1 MFSLEIKHYFSNI
14 STNLFVIFFFQK
26 MRERNNEASK
36 RCRLKRRMK
45 AVSMENQSSMLNM
58 ANKMLKQ
65 RIKRLE
71 HVGAALKE
79 GVDKIRAGKK
89 LSLVRPFEYLM
100 RAIITRGLYTYLRLT
115 RLKVNPK
122 LLANSFFKTI
132 YF

>member
-1 MFSLEIKHYFSNI
+1 
-14 STNLFVIFFFQK
+14 

-89 LSLVRPFEYLM
+89 LSLVRPFEYRM
-100 RAIITRGLYTYLRLT
+100 RAIITRGLYTFYLI
-115 RLKVNPK
+115 
-122 LLANSFFKTI
+122 F
-132 YF
+132 

>member
-1 MFSLEIKHYFSNI
+1 MTLSRRHSLEVPK
-14 STNLFVIFFFQK
+14 STGPNLNLDGSYYQK

-79 GVDKIRAGKK
+79 GVNKIQAGKK
-89 LSLVRPFEYLM
+89 SSLVRPFEYQ
-100 RAIITRGLYTYLRLT
+100 I
-115 RLKVNPK
+115 V
-122 LLANSFFKTI
+122 
-132 YF
+132 

>member
-1 MFSLEIKHYFSNI
+1 
-14 STNLFVIFFFQK
+14 
-26 MRERNNEASK
+26 
-36 RCRLKRRMK
+36 MK

-89 LSLVRPFEYLM
+89 LSLVRPFEY
-100 RAIITRGLYTYLRLT
+100 
-115 RLKVNPK
+115 
-122 LLANSFFKTI
+122 
-132 YF
+132 